1 MSVNARGPYL
11 FYVVAQFPK
20 GNATMSPDPDFP
32 TQNLFD
38 AILRA
43 EALERDIA
51 EREAEA
57 RKRWRKLWRRFI
69 MALAFAV
76 MLMAC
81 LTIGYFL
88 GGLR

>member
-1 MSVNARGPYL
+1 
-11 FYVVAQFPK
+11 
-20 GNATMSPDPDFP
+20 MSPDPDFP

-38 AILRA
+38 AILEA

-57 RKRWRKLWRRFI
+57 RKRWRKLWRRFS
-69 MALAFAV
+69 MFLALAIV
-76 MLMAC
+76 LMAC
-81 LTIGYFL
+81 LTIGYVL